1 MNKKLNALKKVNAKN
16 CVSIILNTHRTA
28 PDNQKDVITLKN
40 LIKEVEERLMNSLD
54 KKEAQSIVE
63 SLTKLEASIDHNYNL
78 ESLILFVNVDS
89 GDE

>member
-63 SLTKLEASIDHNYNL
+63 SLMIPLQHGTYCVRFTLRQAIM
-78 ESLILFVNVDS
+78 FWF
-89 GDE
+89 